1 MSQFSNETLFQI
13 VNAIP
18 LAGWLLLVF
27 APKWAWTRR
36 IIVFGV
42 IAVLS
47 VAYALLFPNTLGGSG
62 DGMSLA
68 GISAAFQN
76 PKVALLGWV
85 HYLAFDLFVGMWE
98 VQDAQTHQISHWFVI
113 PCLVGT
119 FLAGPIGLLAYLVIR
134 TIRTKQLS
142 V

>member
-1 MSQFSNETLFQI
+1 MSQISTETWFQI
-13 VNAIP
+13 FNAIP
-18 LAGWLLLVF
+18 LVGWLLLVF
-27 APKWAWTRR
+27 APRWAWTRR

-42 IAVLS
+42 VLILSIAYL
-47 VAYALLFPNTLGGSG
+47 LLFPNTLGGNG

-68 GISAAFQN
+68 GISNAFQN

-98 VQDAQTHQISHWFVI
+98 VQDAQTHTISHWLVI

-119 FLAGPIGLLAYLVIR
+119 FLAGPIGLLTYLVIR
-134 TIRTKQLS
+134 TIHTKQFS